1 MDVTFDRQKL
11 VDALQAVSPAVSS
24 RSGKQVLQYVHL
36 AATDE
41 GARLTATDSELRIR
55 RWLKIEDMA
64 EQGVVLL
71 PPQRLLAI
79 VRSIRAEQVRLRCD
93 ATRHSHLM
101 VGDGGS
107 RWELQTADA
116 SDWPGIDR
124 TDWKMVSVV
133 SAGGLAKLLRSV
145 SFATCSGS
153 SRYALHGVLVI
164 HDPCY
169 LRAVATDGRRLAMAH
184 VSTADSV
191 RSHARDSNTIWP
203 RHLVNA
209 LGKIMPGGS
218 SAGPECEV
226 LLAKENNRVMVR
238 VPGEMEIDS
247 LLLEGRFPKWQDV
260 LPPASPRES
269 DGQLEGPAG
278 SLASANTHAAVVL
291 DAESRGVDWVIDP
304 TDQCSVTLSAAA
316 ETGRSQVRAICQ
328 ASIRAGY
335 ERAAVSLDHR
345 YVTEGLRAIAGD
357 QVVTMHFYSAKGMAE
372 FFLPWWRYVVMGMAV
387 DGGKDGGEPAA

>member
-41 GARLTATDSELRIR
+41 GARLTALDSELRIR
-55 RWLKIEDMA
+55 RWLEIEDMA

-71 PPQRLLAI
+71 PPQRMLAI
-79 VRSIRAEQVRLRCD
+79 VRSIRAEQVRLRCGLTD
-93 ATRHSHLM
+93 PNIT

-107 RWELQTADA
+107 RWELQTADPA
-116 SDWPGIDR
+116 DWPGIDR

-133 SAGGLAKLLRSV
+133 SAGALVKLLRSV
-145 SFATCSGS
+145 AFASCADSQ
-153 SRYALHGVLVI
+153 RYALHGVLVI
-164 HDPCY
+164 HDTCY

-226 LLAKENNRVMVR
+226 LLSRENNRVMVR

-247 LLLEGRFPKWQDV
+247 LLLEGRFPNWQDV
-260 LPPASPRES
+260 LPSASPRES

-278 SLASANTHAAVVL
+278 SLASANAHTAVVL

-316 ETGRSQVRAICQ
+316 ETGRSRVRAICQ

-345 YVTEGLRAIAGD
+345 YVTEGLRAIASD
-357 QVVTMHFYSAKGMAE
+357 EVVTMHFYSEKGMAE
-372 FFLPWWRYVVMGMAV
+372 FFLPWWRYLVMGMTV
-387 DGGKDGGEPAA
+387 DGKEKDGGEPE